1 MHKVHLIKGEEIVTH
16 LFDNAMEAVRFYYLS
31 QINPLEPSIIELV
44 PSEFEHFD
52 FMPPKVTY
60 FSGTFVNEYFVG
72 KCTLEAADGT
82 CEHFEGVISVHEV
95 DFGKYATTHHN
106 NTCKQA
112 ILNLQLA
119 GGKKVG
125 RNDDTCQTF
134 LLLGDNMI
142 AVDDT
147 GQIKV
152 SSKMS
157 TWNTAIEEII
167 YEYENPY
174 YDNDEENFHI

>member
-16 LFDNAMEAVRFYYLS
+16 PFENAMEAVRFYYLS

-52 FMPPKVTY
+52 FMPPKVSW
-60 FSGTFVNEYFVG
+60 FNGTFVNEYFVG
-72 KCTLEAADGT
+72 KCIIEAADGT
-82 CEHFEGVISVHEV
+82 SEHFDGVISVHEI
-95 DFGKYATTHHN
+95 DFGKYAIKHPN

-112 ILNLQLA
+112 ILSLQLA
-119 GGKKVG
+119 GAKQVG

-134 LLLGDNMI
+134 LVLGDNMI

-147 GQIKV
+147 GQMKV

-157 TWNTAIEEII
+157 SWNEAIDEIL
-167 YEYENPY
+167 YEYEFPF
-174 YDNDEENFHI
+174 YDTDEENFPN